1 MANITING
9 EVVATLTE
17 NVKDIGNSEYL
28 KILIGGKSYYARL
41 ATDMSKLFVYKE
53 NKKQY
58 VQKDAIF
65 FETFRYERKFE
76 NFEQRFNL
84 WLPKGEYSISL
95 GASTTIS
102 KTITIAEGE
111 DVGIVFQCAIY
122 KKTGNGNN
130 YLTIMDGSGTLC
142 YIHNYNNRSN
152 AWFTISR
159 QGD

>member
-28 KILIGGKSYYARL
+28 KILIGGKPYYARL
-41 ATDMSKLFVYKE
+41 ATDTSKLFVYKE

-58 VQKDAIF
+58 VQKDPIF

-84 WLPKGEYSISL
+84 WLPKGKYSISL
-95 GASTTIS
+95 GASTTKS
-102 KTITIAEGE
+102 NTITLAEGK
-111 DVGIVFQCAIY
+111 DVVIVFQCAIY
-122 KKTGNGNN
+122 HKTNNGNN

-142 YIHNYNNRSN
+142 YIYDHNDRRN

>member
-41 ATDMSKLFVYKE
+41 ATDTSKLFVYKE

-76 NFEQRFNL
+76 DFEQRFNL

-95 GASTTIS
+95 GASRTTS
-102 KTITIAEGE
+102 KTITIADGK
-111 DVGIVFQCAIY
+111 DVVIVFRCAINH
-122 KKTGNGNN
+122 KIGNGNN
-130 YLTIMDGSGTLC
+130 YLVIMDGSGTLS
-142 YIHNYNNRSN
+142 YIADSNDRRN
-152 AWFTISR
+152 AWFVISR

>member
-17 NVKDIGNSEYL
+17 NAKDIGSSEYL

-41 ATDMSKLFVYKE
+41 ATDTSKLFVYKE

-58 VQKDAIF
+58 VQKDPIF
-65 FETFRYERKFE
+65 FEPFRYERKFE
-76 NFEQRFNL
+76 DFEQRFNL

-95 GASTTIS
+95 GSSTTTS
-102 KTITIAEGE
+102 KTITIAAGE
-111 DVGIVFQCAIY
+111 DVVIVFKCAIY
-122 KKTGNGNN
+122 HKTGNGTN

-142 YIHNYNNRSN
+142 YIHNYNNRRN